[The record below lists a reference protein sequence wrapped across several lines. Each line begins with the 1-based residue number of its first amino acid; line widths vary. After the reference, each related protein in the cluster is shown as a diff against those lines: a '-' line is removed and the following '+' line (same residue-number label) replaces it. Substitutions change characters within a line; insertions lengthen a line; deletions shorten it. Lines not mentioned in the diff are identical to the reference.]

1 MFVTETTAVPFWLI
15 TSKGLPAL
23 NASIVASLD
32 PTETLAHLL
41 FSGNIKTV
49 CFNLYA
55 ESKVVTNL
63 IPEKNAQANNARK
76 CSIVVLTNLEL
87 PSSPKNI
94 NDIYGWKHTVPT
106 GQH

>member
-1 MFVTETTAVPFWLI
+1 MFVTETTAVLFWLI

-23 NASIVASLD
+23 NANIVASLD
-32 PTETLAHLL
+32 PTEILAHLL
-41 FSGNIKTV
+41 YSGNIRTV

-63 IPEKNAQANNARK
+63 IPEKNAQGNNARR

-87 PSSPKNI
+87 SSSQENL
-94 NDIYGWKHTVPT
+94 NDGWKHMVPI
-106 GQH
+106 GRR